1 MDLRAEAVRAAQAA
15 GVDPDLFLRLIQ
27 QESKFNPN
35 AVSPK
40 GAIGLAQLMPA
51 TAAELGVD
59 PNDPIQNLMG
69 GARYLRD
76 RIDEFNGDVR
86 LGLSAYNAGAGNV
99 RKYGGIPPFKET
111 QNYVARIMGGAG
123 NTSLMGGAGNTSL
136 MGGTGNDN
144 LGAGMEPEQTGLLGF
159 LGNDEKRARLSLALS
174 GLSMF
179 PNQAAQQMAL
189 DTILQAQQG
198 RLDQRAQDKVDAQT
212 NRTVEYIKNLNTPQ
226 AEQALAFYYGTGDIN
241 AALNMAR
248 QTVNPMDAIELEKA
262 QLEVERL
269 RNPQPDLPASVDEY
283 QYAVSQGYK
292 GTFQQYQQEM
302 AAASRAQTNVTVG
315 GETGTLSKKLD
326 EAEAATLGTYLT
338 TGAQSA
344 SAISDLQMLDEVLTM
359 APQGPIVGR
368 LAGTF
373 QGVSSAADAAQSIIK
388 RVAPS
393 LRAEGSG
400 STSDIEYNGML
411 QSLPSIV
418 NRPEANR
425 AISAMMKAKAQI
437 NVERAQIVRA
447 FQNSDRSPQATAA
460 MRTAL
465 GELDSRSIMTPE
477 LSAVLGGL
485 SGAPAGAAPAGG
497 GGQTVVIDG
506 VTITP
511 IPQGQ

>member
-15 GVDPDLFLRLIQ
+15 GVDPDLFLRLVQ
-27 QESKFNPN
+27 QESSFRPN
-35 AVSPK
+35 IVSSM
-40 GAIGLAQLMPA
+40 GATGLAQLMPA

-59 PNDPIQNLMG
+59 PNDPIQNLAG
-69 GARYLRD
+69 GARYLRQQLD
-76 RIDEFNGDVR
+76 TFGGNPY
-86 LGLSAYNAGAGNV
+86 LALAAYNAGAGNV
-99 RKYGGIPPFKET
+99 RKHGGIPPFKET
-111 QNYVARIMGGAG
+111 QNYVARIMGG
-123 NTSLMGGAGNTSL
+123 TGNTSL

-179 PNQAAQQMAL
+179 PNQAIQQMAS
-189 DTILQAQQG
+189 DTIMQAQQG
-198 RLDQRAQDKVDAQT
+198 RLDQQAQAKTQAAE
-212 NRTVEYIKNLNTPQ
+212 NRTLQYIANLGTPQ
-226 AEQALAFYYGTGDIN
+226 AEQALAYAQGTGDV
-241 AALNMAR
+241 AGALKMAM
-248 QTVNPMDAIELEKA
+248 QTADPMAAIELEKA

-269 RNPQPDLPASVDEY
+269 RDPQPDLPASVDEY
-283 QYAVSQGYK
+283 NFAVSQGYK
-292 GTFQQYQQEM
+292 GTFQEYEREK
-302 AAASRAQTNVTVG
+302 AAASRPQNNIY
-315 GETGTLSKKLD
+315 TGDTAPLSRKLD
-326 EAEAATLGTYLT
+326 EIEAVTLGTYLT
-338 TGAQSA
+338 AGAQSA
-344 SAISDLQMLDEVLTM
+344 SAIGDLQMLDEVLTM

-373 QGVSSAADAAQSIIK
+373 QGISSAADAAQSIIK

-447 FQNSDRSPQATAA
+447 FQNSDRSPEATAA
-460 MRTAL
+460 MRAAL
-465 GELDSRSIMTPE
+465 GALDSRSIMTPE
-477 LSAVLGGL
+477 LRAILGGL
-485 SGAPAGAAPAGG
+485 SGAPAGAASAGG
-497 GGQTVVIDG
+497 GSQPVVIDG
-506 VTITP
+506 VTI
-511 IPQGQ
+511 QKVQ

>member
-15 GVDPDLFLRLIQ
+15 GIDPDLFLRLVQ
-27 QESKFNPN
+27 QESGFRVN
-35 AVSPK
+35 AVSPM
-40 GAIGLAQLMPA
+40 GARGLAQLMPA
-51 TAAELGVD
+51 TAEELGLD
-59 PNDPIQNLMG
+59 PNDPIQNLIG
-69 GARYLRD
+69 GARYLRQQLD
-76 RIDEFNGDVR
+76 TFGGNPY
-86 LGLSAYNAGAGNV
+86 LALAAYNAGAGNV
-99 RKYGGIPPFKET
+99 RKHGGIPPFEET
-111 QNYVARIMGGAG
+111 QNYVARIMGGTG
-123 NTSLMGGAGNTSL
+123 NTSLMGGAGN
-136 MGGTGNDN
+136 DN
-144 LGAGMEPEQTGLLGF
+144 SGAGMEPEQTGLLGF

-179 PNQAAQQMAL
+179 PNQGVQDMARA
-189 DTILQAQQG
+189 TIAQAQQG
-198 RLDQRAQDKVDAQT
+198 RLDQQAQAKIDAQT

-269 RNPQPDLPASVDEY
+269 RDPQPDLPASVDEY

-292 GTFQQYQQEM
+292 GTFQQYQQEI
-302 AAASRAQTNVTVG
+302 AAASRSQTNVTVG

-326 EAEAATLGTYLT
+326 EAEAATLGTYLSA
-338 TGAQSA
+338 GAQSA
-344 SAISDLQMLDEVLTM
+344 SAIGDLQMLDEVLTM

-477 LSAVLGGL
+477 LRAVLGGL
-485 SGAPAGAAPAGG
+485 SGAPAVVPQIGGAPI
-497 GGQTVVIDG
+497 VIDG
-506 VTITP
+506 VTI
-511 IPQGQ
+511 QKVGE

>member
-1 MDLRAEAVRAAQAA
+1 MVDLTYLKNNVFAGESGGDYNALYGYANRGSGPFGGVNVTDMTINQVLDFTDPRGPYAQMVKGQIGRVATPTGAYQVVGSTLRDAVRGLGLTGNERYDAATQ
-15 GVDPDLFLRLIQ
+15 
-27 QESKFNPN
+27 
-35 AVSPK
+35 
-40 GAIGLAQLMPA
+40 
-51 TAAELGVD
+51 
-59 PNDPIQNLMG
+59 
-69 GARYLRD
+69 D
-76 RIDEFNGDVR
+76 RIGQWIYENQGPQAWE
-86 LGLSAYNAGAGNV
+86 GWG
-99 RKYGGIPPFKET
+99 KTGG
-111 QNYVARIMGGAG
+111 GGG
-123 NTSLMGGAGNTSL
+123 NTSLMGGAGN
-136 MGGTGNDN
+136 DN
-144 LGAGMEPEQTGLLGF
+144 LGVGMEPEQTGLLGF

-179 PNQAAQQMAL
+179 PNQGVQDMARA
-189 DTILQAQQG
+189 TIAQAQQG
-198 RLDQRAQDKVDAQT
+198 RVDQQAQAKTQAAE
-212 NRTVEYIKNLNTPQ
+212 NRTLQYIANLKTPQ
-226 AEQALAFYYGTGDIN
+226 AEQALAYAQGTGDV
-241 AALNMAR
+241 AGALKMAM
-248 QTVNPMDAIELEKA
+248 QTADPMDAIELEKA

-302 AAASRAQTNVTVG
+302 AAASRSQTNVTVG

-326 EAEAATLGTYLT
+326 EAEALTLGTYLT
-338 TGAQSA
+338 AGAQSA
-344 SAISDLQMLDEVLTM
+344 SAIGDLQMLDEVLTM

-373 QGVSSAADAAQSIIK
+373 QGISSAADAAQSIIK

-447 FQNSDRSPQATAA
+447 FQNSDRSPEATAA
-460 MRTAL
+460 MRAAL
-465 GELDSRSIMTPE
+465 GALDSRSIMTPE
-477 LSAVLGGL
+477 LRAILGGL
-485 SGAPAGAAPAGG
+485 SGAPAGAAPAVG
-497 GGQTVVIDG
+497 GGQPVVIDG
-506 VTITP
+506 VTI
-511 IPQGQ
+511 QRVE

>member
-1 MDLRAEAVRAAQAA
+1 MVDLTYLKNNVFAGESGGDYNALYGYANRGSGPFGGVNVTDMTINQVLDFTDPRGPYAQSVKGQIGRVATPTGAYQVVGSTLRDAVRGLGLTGNERYDAATQ
-15 GVDPDLFLRLIQ
+15 
-27 QESKFNPN
+27 
-35 AVSPK
+35 
-40 GAIGLAQLMPA
+40 
-51 TAAELGVD
+51 
-59 PNDPIQNLMG
+59 
-69 GARYLRD
+69 D
-76 RIDEFNGDVR
+76 RIGQWIYENQGPQAWEGWGKTGGGGGD
-86 LGLSAYNAGAGNV
+86 
-99 RKYGGIPPFKET
+99 
-111 QNYVARIMGGAG
+111 
-123 NTSLMGGAGNTSL
+123 TSL

-189 DTILQAQQG
+189 NTISQAQQG
-198 RLDQRAQDKVDAQT
+198 RLDQQEQAKTQAAE
-212 NRTVEYIKNLNTPQ
+212 NRTLQYIANLGTPQ
-226 AEQALAFYYGTGDIN
+226 AEQALAYAQGTGDV
-241 AALNMAR
+241 AGALKMAM
-248 QTVNPMDAIELEKA
+248 QTANPMDAIELEKA
-262 QLEVERL
+262 QLEVEQL

-326 EAEAATLGTYLT
+326 EAEAATLGTYLSAGT
-338 TGAQSA
+338 QSA
-344 SAISDLQMLDEVLTM
+344 AAINDLQALDEVMTM
-359 APQGPIVGR
+359 APQGIVTGR
-368 LAGTF
+368 FADMF
-373 QGVSSAADAAQSIIK
+373 QGVSSAADAAKSIIK
-388 RVAPS
+388 RVAPT

-411 QSLPSIV
+411 QSLPSLI
-418 NRPEANR
+418 NSPEANR

-447 FQNSDRSPQATAA
+447 FQNSDRSPEATAA
-460 MRTAL
+460 MRAAL
-465 GELDSRSIMTPE
+465 GALDSRSIMTPE
-477 LSAVLGGL
+477 LRAVLGGL
-485 SGAPAGAAPAGG
+485 SGAPAGAAPASG
-497 GGQTVVIDG
+497 GGQPVVIDG